1 MNIPAELK
9 YSKDH
14 EWVKVEGDRVTI
26 GITDFAQESLGDIV
40 FVELPSVGDTV
51 EAEETF
57 GVVESVKTAS
67 DLYAPVSGEVVEVN
81 DEPVDSPE
89 AVNQDPYGKGWMI
102 VLEISDPSQLDNLMS
117 ADEYKAM
124 VEEGN

>member
-1 MNIPAELK
+1 MKVPADLK
-9 YSKDH
+9 YSKEH
-14 EWVKVEGDRVTI
+14 EWVKVDGNRAIV

-51 EAEETF
+51 EVDDTF

-67 DLYAPVSGEVVEVN
+67 DLYVPVSGEVVEVN
-81 DEPVDSPE
+81 NEVIDSPE
-89 AVNQDPYGKGWMI
+89 LVNQDPYGKGWMM
-102 VLEISDPSQLDNLMS
+102 VVEMSDPSQLDNLMS
-117 ADEYKAM
+117 AEEYKAM

>member
-1 MNIPAELK
+1 MNIPSELR
-9 YSKDH
+9 YSKEH
-14 EWVKVEGDRVTI
+14 EWVKIDGNRAVI

-40 FVELPSVGDTV
+40 FVELPAVGDKV
-51 EAEETF
+51 EVDDTF

-67 DLYAPVSGEVVEVN
+67 DLYSPVSGEVVEVN

-89 AVNQDPYGKGWMI
+89 TVNQDPYGKGWMI
-102 VLEISDPSQLDNLMS
+102 VLEMADPSQLDNLMS
-117 ADEYKAM
+117 AEQYQAM